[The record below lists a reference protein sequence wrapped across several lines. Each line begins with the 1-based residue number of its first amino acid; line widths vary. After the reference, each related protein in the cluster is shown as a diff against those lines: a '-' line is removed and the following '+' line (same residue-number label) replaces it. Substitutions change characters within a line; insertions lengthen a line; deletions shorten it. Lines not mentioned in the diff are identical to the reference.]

1 MLRLENVGV
10 RIRGKQLL
18 DAVSLEL
25 GPGQLTALV
34 GPNGAGKT
42 TLLRVA
48 IGLTRP
54 SSGRALLDG
63 REVSDISA
71 RERAAL
77 VGWLPQHQAATEPLS
92 VLEVVVAARYRF
104 AEARVTS
111 EHEACAALERV
122 NARSLARA
130 HVDELSGGERQRVH
144 IAALLAQEP
153 KVVLL
158 DEPASHLDPA
168 QQLEVYRL
176 LGKLWEQGLGVLLVT
191 HDVNLI
197 DRIGDPARISVLGL
211 SAGRRVFE
219 SRLGAPEF
227 PRELGRLFGVRF
239 ASLEHQGRRVLLPE
253 PLEPGGPS

>member
-1 MLRLENVGV
+1 MRV
-10 RIRGKQLL
+10 RGKPLL

-25 GPGQLTALV
+25 RPGQLIALV

-54 SSGRALLDG
+54 SSGRACLDG
-63 REVSDISA
+63 RELSEIPA

-77 VGWLPQHQAATEPLS
+77 VGWLPQHQAVTEPLS
-92 VLEVVVAARYRF
+92 VLEVVVAARFRF
-104 AEARVTS
+104 AEARARS
-111 EHEACAALERV
+111 EREACAALERV
-122 NARSLARA
+122 NARSLERA
-130 HVDELSGGERQRVH
+130 TVNELSGGERQRVH

-153 KVVLL
+153 KLVLL

-176 LGKLWEQGLGVLLVT
+176 LGTLWEQGLGVLLVT

-197 DRIGDPARISVLGL
+197 DRIGDAARIGVLGL
-211 SAGRRVFE
+211 AAGKRVFE
-219 SRLGAPEF
+219 SRLDASEF
-227 PRELGRLFGVRF
+227 PNELGKLFGVRF
-239 ASLEHQGRRVLLPE
+239 VPLEHQGRRILLPE
-253 PLEPGGPS
+253 PLDPGGQP